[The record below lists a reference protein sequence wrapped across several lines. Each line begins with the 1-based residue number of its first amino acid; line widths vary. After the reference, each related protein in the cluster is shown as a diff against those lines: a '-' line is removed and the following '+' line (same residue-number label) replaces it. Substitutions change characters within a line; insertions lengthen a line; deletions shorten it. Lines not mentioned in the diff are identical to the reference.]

1 MSCLMWSLMH
11 WVLDV
16 PGGVVM
22 KCCDLSNF
30 SLSAMICWDW
40 LHLLVLSDVVFDAI
54 GFLMYLVVL
63 L

>member
-1 MSCLMWSLMH
+1 
-11 WVLDV
+11 
-16 PGGVVM
+16 M

-30 SLSAMICWDW
+30 SLSAMICCDW